1 MAANLSWGSIGKAKD
16 LQNRI
21 LYALLLLIIY
31 RAGTYIPVPGVDA
44 EQLKVFFEQNAQG
57 IGGMLNMFT
66 GGAVGRMA
74 VFALGIMP
82 YITSSIIM
90 QLLTSM
96 VPKGLSQ

>member
-1 MAANLSWGSIGKAKD
+1 
-16 LQNRI
+16 
-21 LYALLLLIIY
+21 
-31 RAGTYIPVPGVDA
+31 
-44 EQLKVFFEQNAQG
+44 
-57 IGGMLNMFT
+57 MFT

-96 VPKGLSQ
+96 VPYLEQLKKRENRVDRK